1 MAKKFNF
8 KKDEIV
14 NFSVDGEKHMGTVV
28 SGGIYSNETQTFF
41 HLYYC
46 VSDLNDNSMWE
57 ISENELEKSS
67 VQEISDRLVKAFSD
81 SIFAGYNPFGGDNGK
96 G

>member
-1 MAKKFNF
+1 MKKFKF
-8 KKDEIV
+8 KKGEIV
-14 NFSVDGEKHMGTVV
+14 GFTVDGEKHMGQIV
-28 SGGIYSNETQTFF
+28 SGGVYIDDYVLSA
-41 HLYYC
+41 YYC
-46 VSDLNDNSMWE
+46 VDDMNEESMWE

-81 SIFAGYNPFGGDNGK
+81 SIFVGYNPFGGDNGK

>member
-1 MAKKFNF
+1 MAKKFKF

-14 NFSVDGEKHMGTVV
+14 NFSVDGEKHMGQIV
-28 SGGIYSNETQTFF
+28 SGGVFIDDYGRKIYF
-41 HLYYC
+41 C

-67 VQEISDRLVKAFSD
+67 AQEISDRLVKAFSD